1 MLNQSDSDAGQMLSA
16 VPWTQ
21 LGWTGIAY
29 DSASPPVV
37 INGQAQVVT
46 PDVLATN
53 GVVHIIDH
61 VWPEGHELFIER
73 ECGFIGCASYDA
85 KDMLSIQDTKVSSIV
100 KIRRYRINV

>member
-1 MLNQSDSDAGQMLSA
+1 MSA

-29 DSASPPVV
+29 DSAAPPVV
-37 INGQAQVVT
+37 INARAQVVT

-61 VWPEGHELFIER
+61 VLLPPDLD
-73 ECGFIGCASYDA
+73 ASFLYTTQA
-85 KDMLSIQDTKVSSIV
+85 PLLAAGKAASTTALLGLALAAGQSL
-100 KIRRYRINV
+100 